1 MFKKRGDIVAGMLKQ
16 GTPGH
21 DLTTDELRKGG
32 INSGEARREKGLML
46 ATLEKILKSND
57 KEGKLYNDNVA
68 LGLIANAIDKTKG
81 GNPEAYKVIAKM
93 LGELDISEE
102 SKETPSVSINIV
114 DNSNLEKALYEKGDE

>member
-1 MFKKRGDIVAGMLKQ
+1 MLKQ